1 MWKMFAIE
9 LDQVAVRQGG
19 LEILAP
25 ISTGIERGS
34 VTAIIGPNGA
44 GKTTLLK
51 AILGLISCT
60 GSIRFY
66 SREGKQLRRRPVIG
80 YVPQRLDFDR
90 GLPMTVRDLMSMGMQ
105 RLPVW
110 CGITKQTD
118 SLARRELKRVEAEGL
133 MDRPLGKLSGGEFQR
148 VQLALALQIE
158 PDIVLLDEPVSG
170 VDVAGEHLFCDLLQS
185 VKDESRLTLVMVSHD
200 LSVVSN
206 HATHAVCLNHG
217 LIAAGPV
224 GSVLTPDV
232 LSCMFGPHTM
242 VAEVPG
248 LSAHVHEC
256 SHEHHHHPHP

>member
-1 MWKMFAIE
+1 MFAIQ

-25 ISTGIERGS
+25 LTTGIELRS

-51 AILGLISCT
+51 AILGLIPYT
-60 GSIRFY
+60 GAIKFFSQD
-66 SREGKQLRRRPVIG
+66 GVPLRRRPVIG

-90 GLPMTVRDLMSMGMQ
+90 GLPMTVRDLMAMGVQ

-110 CGITKQTD
+110 CGITKKAE

-133 MDRPLGKLSGGEFQR
+133 LDRQLGKLSGGEFQR

-170 VDVAGEHLFCDLLQS
+170 VDVAGENLFCDLLQS
-185 VKDESRLTLVMVSHD
+185 VQDESRLTLVMVSHD
-200 LSVVSN
+200 LSVVSK
-206 HATHAVCLNHG
+206 HATHAICLNHG
-217 LIAAGPV
+217 LVAAGPV
-224 GSVLTPDV
+224 SSVLTPDV

-242 VAEVPG
+242 VAEVHG
-248 LSAHVHEC
+248 LSAHTHEC
-256 SHEHHHHPHP
+256 DHEHHHHHH